1 MPHGPTRSRGDERLA
16 RRLSHPVRQPA
27 QTLTSS
33 IAPAL
38 ITCWRCRGFTSECAR
53 EGAARHD
60 LLRRHRRSSSTFP
73 AHRRPLPRAGSS
85 TTIKRSSSSGPTRR
99 RQLWILPDRTRRRSR
114 TVLAALVVHLTP
126 ALNATRRA
134 ALPPSDVP
142 RHAGSPLALPQ
153 RHPPPRRMRR
163 PYRAMP
169 HALPSAAQVGRAVSA
184 VEEEGGS
191 LRAGPATSCFLHCVW
206 ETGIVLRGIWEA
218 FAPPVDL

>member
-1 MPHGPTRSRGDERLA
+1 M
-16 RRLSHPVRQPA
+16 RQPA

-99 RQLWILPDRTRRRSR
+99 RQLWILPDRTRRCSR

-163 PYRAMP
+163 PYTSLQEYTSHSSIREKRRRDTSARPHIAARTRAELGSRLTQPRRSP
-169 HALPSAAQVGRAVSA
+169 HALGSAAQQCAGAPQWSD
-184 VEEEGGS
+184 GGGWT
-191 LRAGPATSCFLHCVW
+191 RFC
-206 ETGIVLRGIWEA
+206 EQ
-218 FAPPVDL
+218 

>member
-1 MPHGPTRSRGDERLA
+1 MSALVKVPHGTICSGGTGEVHR
-16 RRLSHPVRQPA
+16 H
-27 QTLTSS
+27 
-33 IAPAL
+33 AL
-38 ITCWRCRGFTSECAR
+38 
-53 EGAARHD
+53 
-60 LLRRHRRSSSTFP
+60 P
-73 AHRRPLPRAGSS
+73 RRPLPRYAGSS

-99 RQLWILPDRTRRRSR
+99 RQLWILPDRTRRCSR

-142 RHAGSPLALPQ
+142 PHAGSPFALPQ
-153 RHPPPRRMRR
+153 RHPPPLTMRR

-191 LRAGPATSCFLHCVW
+191 LRAGQAKGAGCFLAW
-206 ETGIVLRGIWEA
+206 ETGIAGRLSPRW
-218 FAPPVDL
+218 

>member
-1 MPHGPTRSRGDERLA
+1 M
-16 RRLSHPVRQPA
+16 RQPG

-38 ITCWRCRGFTSECAR
+38 ITCLRWRGFTSECTR

-60 LLRRHRRSSSTFP
+60 LLRRHRGSSSTCP
-73 AHRRPLPRAGSS
+73 APTIPPVCGLLDHQAVQLQWPTRR
-85 TTIKRSSSSGPTRR
+85 RR
-99 RQLWILPDRTRRRSR
+99 RQLWILPDRTRRCSR
-114 TVLAALVVHLTP
+114 TVLAALVVHLVP
-126 ALNATRRA
+126 ARNTTRRA

-142 RHAGSPLALPQ
+142 PHAGSPFARCHNQ
-153 RHPPPRRMRR
+153 RHPLPRRRL
-163 PYRAMP
+163 YRALP
-169 HALPSAAQVGRAVSA
+169 LALPSAAQVGRAVSA